1 MQSVWRNTF
10 AVLFL
15 GTPHRGSGTVKLGS
29 IASRAAK
36 LISLDTDDRTVES
49 LSHDNELLDNIHAEF
64 IKMIHT
70 GDFQIHS
77 FQEGRALSGTKP
89 LNSKV

>member
-1 MQSVWRNTF
+1 MQSVWRSTF
-10 AVLFL
+10 AIIFL
-15 GTPHRGSGTVKLGS
+15 GTPHRGSGVVNLGS
-29 IASRAAK
+29 IASRAAH
-36 LISLDTDDRTVES
+36 LIALDTDDRIIES

-64 IKMIHT
+64 MKMIHT